1 MPNPFT
7 RRQGRVLLLALPLL
21 AAAPAGVDTNS
32 AIARW
37 VQGLKTPEGYLCCS
51 TADCRPTAI
60 GVDSDG
66 VRWAW
71 IGKEQFGVY
80 GVDEWR
86 AIPERVWQE
95 TQSDGDPPDG
105 RAWVCFWGNA
115 VKCAKSGGAG

>member
-1 MPNPFT
+1 M
-7 RRQGRVLLLALPLL
+7 RLLPLATVLYAASAL
-21 AAAPAGVDTNS
+21 AAPPPGADLNS
-32 AIARW
+32 ALSRW

-60 GVDSDG
+60 SVDLDG

-71 IGKEQFGVY
+71 IGKEQYGPY

-86 AIPERVWQE
+86 RIPERVWQE

-105 RAWVCFWGNA
+105 RAWVCFYGGEVRCA
-115 VKCAKSGGAG
+115 VSGGAG